1 MGVSRAYKAAT
12 PYNGS
17 QLADLDYEQ
26 TTDTM
31 YLAHIDHDP
40 GKLVRNGHVDW
51 AFETITFGP
60 SIAAPTGVNATATTP
75 NTDADNSGANYF
87 PQPATYVV
95 TAVNDDI
102 GQESRAS
109 SPDSATNDLTLKR
122 NYNTVTWSAVT
133 GANRYNVYKAD
144 NNQFYGYIGTTED
157 LTFRD
162 DNIGP
167 ALDRAPPMA
176 ENPLSGENNRP
187 STVCLHEQR
196 LLWART
202 RSAPNGIYGSRVGV
216 SQLENMDRA
225 QPSQADD
232 AFSMAIVSSQVSA
245 INQLISTTSLLA
257 LTTHAIFTV
266 DGDGNGGVLTGNSPP
281 AARKEISRGATRLR
295 ALAIDN
301 SVFHTPA
308 VGYAVRAIGYS
319 FEIDGNRS
327 NDVSI
332 FSPHLF
338 EGHQIVDWA
347 YADEPR
353 SIIWAVR
360 SDGKLLAFT
369 WEQEQG
375 VWGWT
380 VCETQG
386 LYKSVA
392 VIIEEGEHRA
402 YFLVERVIDGVTRRF
417 AERMASHLWESDA
430 ESCWLDCSIS
440 GYFDEPQGSFGG
452 LHHLDGEEVGLQAEG
467 AAYIGLP
474 VINGVVTLPNGA
486 TVSGNVTIGL
496 PYTTR
501 VWTLPYRYNG
511 QQGTNLGRRQQP
523 GDVVLQVRQ
532 TSNIKVGIPGKLY
545 PVKQSLGLAG
555 QALKPLDGLTDTIPL
570 PNKAGDD
577 IEVVIEQVL
586 PSGFELLAI
595 AMEPVIAE

>member
-1 MGVSRAYKAAT
+1 MGVARIYRAAV

-17 QLADLDYEQ
+17 QVGDLDYEQ
-26 TTDTM
+26 TTDSM

-40 GKLVRNGHVDW
+40 GKLVRNDHADW
-51 AFETITFGP
+51 LFSTITFGP
-60 SIAAPTGVNATATTP
+60 SISAPAGVNATATTP
-75 NTDADNSGANYF
+75 NTDAVNSGENYF

-95 TAVNDDI
+95 TAINDET

-109 SPDSATNDLTLKR
+109 SASTATNDLSLKR

-133 GANRYNVYKAD
+133 GATRYNVYKAD

-157 LTFRD
+157 LSFRD

-167 ALDRAPPMA
+167 ALDRAPPNA
-176 ENPLSGENNRP
+176 ENPLSGADNRP

-202 RSAPNGIYGSRVGV
+202 RSAPNAIYASRVGV

-225 QPSQADD
+225 RPAQADD

-245 INQLISTTSLLA
+245 INQLVSTTSLLA

-301 SVFHTPA
+301 AIFHAPA
-308 VGYAVRAIGYS
+308 VGFAVRAIGYS
-319 FEIDGNRS
+319 FELDGNRS
-327 NDVSI
+327 NDVTI

-338 EGHQIVDWA
+338 EDYQIVDWA
-347 YADEPR
+347 YAAEPR
-353 SIIWAVR
+353 SIIWVVR

-369 WEQEQG
+369 WEQEQN

-386 LYKSVA
+386 LYKGVA
-392 VIIEEGEHRA
+392 VITEEGEDRA
-402 YFLVERVIDGVTRRF
+402 YFEVERVINGQTRRF
-417 AERMASHLWESDA
+417 IERMASHLWEDPADA
-430 ESCWLDCSIS
+430 CWLDCSVS
-440 GYFDEPQGSFGG
+440 GEFEEPRNSFGG
-452 LHHLDGEEVGLQAEG
+452 LFHLEGEEVAVQADG
-467 AAYIGLP
+467 AAYSGLT
-474 VINGVVTLPNGA
+474 VTNGVVTLPGGA
-486 TVSGNVTIGL
+486 TASKVTIGL

-501 VWTLPYRYNG
+501 IHTLPYRYNG

-532 TSNIKVGIPGKLY
+532 TSNIKAGIPGKLY
-545 PVKQSLGLAG
+545 AVKQKLGLG
-555 QALKPLDGLTDTIPL
+555 GDPLRPIDGFTDPLTMA
-570 PNKAGDD
+570 NKAGED
-577 IEVVIEQVL
+577 IEIVVEQTL
-586 PSGFELLAI
+586 PSNFELLAI
-595 AMEPVIAE
+595 AMEPAVAE